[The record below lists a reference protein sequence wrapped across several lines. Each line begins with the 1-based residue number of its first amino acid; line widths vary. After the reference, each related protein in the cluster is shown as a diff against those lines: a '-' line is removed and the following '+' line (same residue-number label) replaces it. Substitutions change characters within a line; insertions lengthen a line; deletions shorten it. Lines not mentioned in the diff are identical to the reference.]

1 MGQRADGLLR
11 AFDGAGI
18 DWGVML
24 GTGLAD
30 VPQHYVSVYRDSS
43 LEEIMRIVREGL
55 SVPPLE
61 TRHPDM
67 RAEMELL
74 DRYRPKRILDKGIS
88 RMGAIFTLPTPHLPE
103 RHTHRD
109 RYLLEVKVDPNEA
122 YVSDMDFISNLI
134 PFLGM
139 EPASLDRYRGSFTRY
154 WESMVSLTDFKQHYR
169 RIDGEEGSHWLRKSA
184 APAKLPKAFFSPEV
198 MVMTPIIGQ
207 RHVRIVRR
215 ESPEV
220 SGGHDDEFEEV
231 PIERGMTWEDER

>member
-1 MGQRADGLLR
+1 MGQRADGLYS
-11 AFDGAGI
+11 AFDGAAI

-43 LEEIMRIVREGL
+43 LEELVRIVREGL

-74 DRYRPKRILDKGIS
+74 DRYRPEKTVKRGLARS
-88 RMGAIFTLPTPHLPE
+88 TAIFALPTPHLPV

-109 RYLLEVKVDPNEA
+109 RYLLEMKVDPNEA
-122 YVSDMDFISNLI
+122 HVADMDFISNLI

-139 EPASLDRYRGSFTRY
+139 EPESLDRYRGSFTRY
-154 WESMVSLTDFKQHYR
+154 WDSVISLADFNKHYKR
-169 RIDGEEGSHWLRKSA
+169 VETEDGVHWLAKSG
-184 APAKLPKAFFSPEV
+184 APAKLPRAFFNPEV
-198 MVMTPIIGQ
+198 MVMTPIVSQ
-207 RHVRIVRR
+207 RHLRIVRR
-215 ESPEV
+215 ESPLEPA
-220 SGGHDDEFEEV
+220 HDEDFEELA
-231 PIERGMTWEDER
+231 IERGMTWEDER